1 MLDIIGR
8 AFPSKYQIIFIKLI
22 LSIFIIIF
30 EISLSQIH
38 FLYQKTPYILYTFI
52 YFWFLEI
59 GLMSYWVYF
68 FIGLFYD
75 LIFGSNLG
83 LSTISILLLVPILTL
98 THPYIKN
105 FDYTKR
111 FLSFAIFMTFLLSL
125 KTTFFFI
132 LFFKMPEIEFIIFQ
146 ILITLIFYPLL
157 FLFFSPVGK
166 LITLIVREK

>member
-22 LSIFIIIF
+22 LSILIIIF

-38 FLYQKTPYILYTFI
+38 ILYQKTPYILYTFI

-68 FIGLFYD
+68 FIGLLYD
-75 LIFGSNLG
+75 LIFGNNLG
-83 LSTISILLLVPILTL
+83 LSTVCILLLVPILTL
-98 THPYIKN
+98 THPHIKN

-111 FLSFAIFMTFLLSL
+111 FLSFTIFMTLLLSL

-146 ILITLIFYPLL
+146 IFITLIFYPLL
-157 FLFFSPVGK
+157 FLFFSPVSK
-166 LITLIVREK
+166 LINLIVRV

>member
-22 LSIFIIIF
+22 LSIFIIVF

-75 LIFGSNLG
+75 LIFGNYLV
-83 LSTISILLLVPILTL
+83 LSTISILLLVQILTL

-157 FLFFSPVGK
+157 FLFFSPTSK
-166 LITLIVREK
+166 LINLIVRE

>member
-1 MLDIIGR
+1 MLDNIGR
-8 AFPSKYQIIFIKLI
+8 AFPSKYQLIFIKLI
-22 LSIFIIIF
+22 LSILIIIF

-68 FIGLFYD
+68 LIGLFYD
-75 LIFGSNLG
+75 LIFGNNLG
-83 LSTISILLLVPILTL
+83 LSTICILLLVPILTL
-98 THPYIKN
+98 THPHVKN

-111 FLSFAIFMTFLLSL
+111 FLSFTIFMTLLLSL

-132 LFFKMPEIEFIIFQ
+132 LFFKIPEIEFIIFQ

-157 FLFFSPVGK
+157 FLFFNPVSK
-166 LITLIVREK
+166 LINLIVRV

>member
-22 LSIFIIIF
+22 LSILIIIF

-75 LIFGSNLG
+75 LIFGNNLG
-83 LSTISILLLVPILTL
+83 LSTICILLLVPILTL
-98 THPYIKN
+98 THPHVKN

-111 FLSFAIFMTFLLSL
+111 FLSFTIFMTLLLSL
-125 KTTFFFI
+125 KTTLFFI

-146 ILITLIFYPLL
+146 IFITLIFYPL
-157 FLFFSPVGK
+157 FSLFFSPVSK
-166 LITLIVREK
+166 LINLIVRV

>member
-1 MLDIIGR
+1 MLDNIGR
-8 AFPSKYQIIFIKLI
+8 AFPSKYQLILIKLI
-22 LSIFIIIF
+22 LSILIIIF

-59 GLMSYWVYF
+59 GLMSYWIYF

-75 LIFGSNLG
+75 LIFGNNLG
-83 LSTISILLLVPILTL
+83 LSTICILLLVPILTL

-111 FLSFAIFMTFLLSL
+111 FLSFTIFMTLLLSL
-125 KTTFFFI
+125 KTTVFFI

-146 ILITLIFYPLL
+146 IFITLILYPLL
-157 FLFFSPVGK
+157 FLFFNPVSK
-166 LITLIVREK
+166 LINLIVKE

>member
-8 AFPSKYQIIFIKLI
+8 TFPSKYQIIFIKLI
-22 LSIFIIIF
+22 LSIFIIVF

-75 LIFGSNLG
+75 LIFGNNLG

-98 THPYIKN
+98 THPHIKN

-111 FLSFAIFMTFLLSL
+111 FLSFAIFMIFLLSL

-157 FLFFSPVGK
+157 FLFFSPVSK

>member
-8 AFPSKYQIIFIKLI
+8 AFPSKYQIISIKLI
-22 LSIFIIIF
+22 LSLFIIVF

-38 FLYQKTPYILYTFI
+38 FLYQKTPYILYSFI

-75 LIFGSNLG
+75 LIFGNNLG

-98 THPYIKN
+98 THPHIKN

-157 FLFFSPVGK
+157 FLFFSPVSK
-166 LITLIVREK
+166 LITLIVRE

>member
-22 LSIFIIIF
+22 LSIFIIVF

-75 LIFGSNLG
+75 LIFGNNLG

-98 THPYIKN
+98 THSHVKN

-111 FLSFAIFMTFLLSL
+111 FLSFAIFMTLLLSL
-125 KTTFFFI
+125 KTTVFFI

-157 FLFFSPVGK
+157 FLFFSPTSK
-166 LITLIVREK
+166 LINLIVRV

>member
-8 AFPSKYQIIFIKLI
+8 AFPSKYQIISIKLI
-22 LSIFIIIF
+22 LSLFIIVF

-75 LIFGSNLG
+75 LIFGNNLG

-98 THPYIKN
+98 THPHIKN

-111 FLSFAIFMTFLLSL
+111 FLSFAIFMTFLLSI

-132 LFFKMPEIEFIIFQ
+132 LFFKIPEIEFIIFQ

-157 FLFFSPVGK
+157 FLFFSPVSK
-166 LITLIVREK
+166 LINLIVRE

>member
-1 MLDIIGR
+1 MLDTIGR

-22 LSIFIIIF
+22 LSILIIIF

-75 LIFGSNLG
+75 LIFGNNLG
-83 LSTISILLLVPILTL
+83 LSTICILLLVPILTL
-98 THPYIKN
+98 THPHVKN

-111 FLSFAIFMTFLLSL
+111 FLSFTIFMTLLLSL

-157 FLFFSPVGK
+157 FLFFSPASK
-166 LITLIVREK
+166 LINLIIREQ

>member
-1 MLDIIGR
+1 MLDIIR
-8 AFPSKYQIIFIKLI
+8 RTLTSKYQIISIKLI
-22 LSIFIIIF
+22 LSIFIIVF

-38 FLYQKTPYILYTFI
+38 FLYQKTPYVLYTFI

-68 FIGLFYD
+68 FIGLLYD
-75 LIFGSNLG
+75 LIFGNNLG
-83 LSTISILLLVPILTL
+83 LSTICILLLVPILTL
-98 THPYIKN
+98 THPHIKN

-111 FLSFAIFMTFLLSL
+111 FLSFTIFMTLLLSL

-132 LFFKMPEIEFIIFQ
+132 LFFKIPEIEFIIFQ

-157 FLFFSPVGK
+157 FLFFRPVKK
-166 LITLIVREK
+166 LINVIVREQ

>member
-8 AFPSKYQIIFIKLI
+8 AFPSKYQIISIKLI
-22 LSIFIIIF
+22 MSIFIIVF

-75 LIFGSNLG
+75 LIFGNNLG

-98 THPYIKN
+98 THPHIKN

-132 LFFKMPEIEFIIFQ
+132 LYFKMPEIEFIIFQ

-157 FLFFSPVGK
+157 FLFFSPVSK
-166 LITLIVREK
+166 LINLIVRE

>member
-8 AFPSKYQIIFIKLI
+8 TFPSKYQIISIKLI
-22 LSIFIIIF
+22 LSLFIFVF

-68 FIGLFYD
+68 FMGLFYD
-75 LIFGSNLG
+75 LIFGNNLG
-83 LSTISILLLVPILTL
+83 LSTICILLLVPILTL

-111 FLSFAIFMTFLLSL
+111 FLSFTIFMTLLLSL
-125 KTTFFFI
+125 KTTLFFI

-157 FLFFSPVGK
+157 FLFFSPVSK
-166 LITLIVREK
+166 LKNLIVRV

>member
-22 LSIFIIIF
+22 LSILIIIF

-38 FLYQKTPYILYTFI
+38 LLYQKTPYILYAFI

-75 LIFGSNLG
+75 LIFGNNLG
-83 LSTISILLLVPILTL
+83 LSTICILLLVPILTL
-98 THPYIKN
+98 THPHVKN

-111 FLSFAIFMTFLLSL
+111 FLSFTIFMILLLSL
-125 KTTFFFI
+125 KTSFFFI

-146 ILITLIFYPLL
+146 IFITLIFYPLL
-157 FLFFSPVGK
+157 FLLFSPVSK
-166 LITLIVREK
+166 LINLIVRV

>member
-22 LSIFIIIF
+22 LSILIIIF

-59 GLMSYWVYF
+59 GLMSYWIYF

-75 LIFGSNLG
+75 LIFGNNLG
-83 LSTISILLLVPILTL
+83 LSTICILLLVPILTL
-98 THPYIKN
+98 THPHVKN

-111 FLSFAIFMTFLLSL
+111 FLSFTIFITVLYSI
-125 KTTFFFI
+125 I
-132 LFFKMPEIEFIIFQ
+132 L
-146 ILITLIFYPLL
+146 
-157 FLFFSPVGK
+157 
-166 LITLIVREK
+166 

>member
-1 MLDIIGR
+1 MLDIIAR
-8 AFPSKYQIIFIKLI
+8 AFLSKYQIIFIKLI
-22 LSIFIIIF
+22 LSIFIIFF

-75 LIFGSNLG
+75 LIFGNNLG
-83 LSTISILLLVPILTL
+83 LSTICILLLVPILTL
-98 THPYIKN
+98 THPHVKN

-111 FLSFAIFMTFLLSL
+111 FLSFTIFMTLLLSL
-125 KTTFFFI
+125 KATVFFI

-146 ILITLIFYPLL
+146 IFITLIFYPLL
-157 FLFFSPVGK
+157 FLFFSPASK
-166 LITLIVREK
+166 LINLIERE

>member
-1 MLDIIGR
+1 MLDNIGR

-22 LSIFIIIF
+22 LSILIIIF

-38 FLYQKTPYILYTFI
+38 FLYQKTPYILYSFI

-75 LIFGSNLG
+75 LILGNNLG

-98 THPYIKN
+98 THPHIKK
-105 FDYTKR
+105 FDNISGIYFDPNKFHKSIGTIR
-111 FLSFAIFMTFLLSL
+111 
-125 KTTFFFI
+125 FFI
-132 LFFKMPEIEFIIFQ
+132 LK
-146 ILITLIFYPLL
+146 
-157 FLFFSPVGK
+157 
-166 LITLIVREK
+166 

>member
-1 MLDIIGR
+1 MFDIIGR

-22 LSIFIIIF
+22 LSILIIIF

-59 GLMSYWVYF
+59 GILSYWVYF
-68 FIGLFYD
+68 FIGLLYD
-75 LIFGSNLG
+75 LIFGNNLG
-83 LSTISILLLVPILTL
+83 LSTICILLLVPILTL
-98 THPYIKN
+98 TLPRIKN

-111 FLSFAIFMTFLLSL
+111 FLSFTIFMTLLLIL

-157 FLFFSPVGK
+157 FLFFRPIKK
-166 LITLIVREK
+166 LINVIVREQ

>member
-1 MLDIIGR
+1 MLDNIGR
-8 AFPSKYQIIFIKLI
+8 AFPSKYQLIFIKLI
-22 LSIFIIIF
+22 LSILIIIF

-75 LIFGSNLG
+75 LIFGNNLG
-83 LSTISILLLVPILTL
+83 LSTICILLLVPILTL

-111 FLSFAIFMTFLLSL
+111 FLSFTIFMTLLLSL
-125 KTTFFFI
+125 KTSVFFI

-157 FLFFSPVGK
+157 FLFFSPVSK
-166 LITLIVREK
+166 LITLIVRE

>member
-8 AFPSKYQIIFIKLI
+8 ALPSKYQIIFIKLI
-22 LSIFIIIF
+22 LSILIIIF

-59 GLMSYWVYF
+59 GLMSYWIYF

-75 LIFGSNLG
+75 LIFGNNLG
-83 LSTISILLLVPILTL
+83 LSTICILLLVPILTL
-98 THPYIKN
+98 THPHVKN

-111 FLSFAIFMTFLLSL
+111 FLSFTIFMTLLLSL

-146 ILITLIFYPLL
+146 IFITLIFYPLL
-157 FLFFSPVGK
+157 FLFFSPVSK
-166 LITLIVREK
+166 LINLIVRV

>member
-22 LSIFIIIF
+22 LSILIIIF

-68 FIGLFYD
+68 FIGLLYD
-75 LIFGSNLG
+75 LIFGNNLG
-83 LSTISILLLVPILTL
+83 LSTICILLLVPILTL
-98 THPYIKN
+98 THPHIKN

-146 ILITLIFYPLL
+146 IFITLIFYPLL
-157 FLFFSPVGK
+157 FLFFSPIKK
-166 LITLIVREK
+166 LINVIVRE

>member
-8 AFPSKYQIIFIKLI
+8 AFPSKYQIISIKLI
-22 LSIFIIIF
+22 LSILIIIF

-75 LIFGSNLG
+75 LIFGNNLG

-98 THPYIKN
+98 THPHIKN

-111 FLSFAIFMTFLLSL
+111 FLSFAIFITFLLSL

-146 ILITLIFYPLL
+146 IFITLIIYPLF
-157 FLFFSPVGK
+157 FLFFSPLSK
-166 LITLIVREK
+166 LKNLIVRV

>member
-1 MLDIIGR
+1 MLDNIGR
-8 AFPSKYQIIFIKLI
+8 AFPSKYQLIFIKLI
-22 LSIFIIIF
+22 LSILIIIF

-59 GLMSYWVYF
+59 GLMSYWIYF

-75 LIFGSNLG
+75 LIFGNNLG
-83 LSTISILLLVPILTL
+83 LSTICILLLVPILTL
-98 THPYIKN
+98 THPHVKN

-111 FLSFAIFMTFLLSL
+111 FLSFTIFMTLLLSL

-157 FLFFSPVGK
+157 FLFFSPVSK
-166 LITLIVREK
+166 LINLIVRV

>member
-8 AFPSKYQIIFIKLI
+8 AFPSKYQIIFIKFI
-22 LSIFIIIF
+22 LSIFIIVF

-75 LIFGSNLG
+75 LIFGNNLG

-146 ILITLIFYPLL
+146 IFITLIIYPLF
-157 FLFFSPVGK
+157 FLFFSPLSK
-166 LITLIVREK
+166 LKNLIVRV

>member
-1 MLDIIGR
+1 MLDNIGR
-8 AFPSKYQIIFIKLI
+8 AFPSKYQLIFIKLI
-22 LSIFIIIF
+22 LSILIIIF

-75 LIFGSNLG
+75 LIFGNNLG
-83 LSTISILLLVPILTL
+83 LSTICILLLVPILTL

-111 FLSFAIFMTFLLSL
+111 FLSFTIFMTLLLSL

-146 ILITLIFYPLL
+146 ILITLIFYPLF
-157 FLFFSPVGK
+157 FLFFRPIKK
-166 LITLIVREK
+166 LINVIVREQ

>member
-8 AFPSKYQIIFIKLI
+8 AFPSKYQVIFIKFI
-22 LSIFIIIF
+22 LSLLIIVF

-52 YFWFLEI
+52 YIWFLEI

-75 LIFGSNLG
+75 LIFGNNLG

-98 THPYIKN
+98 THPHIKN
-105 FDYTKR
+105 FDYTKK

-146 ILITLIFYPLL
+146 IFITLIFYPLL
-157 FLFFSPVGK
+157 FLFFSPVSK
-166 LITLIVREK
+166 LKNLIVRV

>member
-1 MLDIIGR
+1 MLDNIGR
-8 AFPSKYQIIFIKLI
+8 AFPSKYQLIFIKLI
-22 LSIFIIIF
+22 LSILIIIF

-59 GLMSYWVYF
+59 GLMSYWIYF

-75 LIFGSNLG
+75 LIFGNNLG
-83 LSTISILLLVPILTL
+83 LSTICILLLVPILTL

-157 FLFFSPVGK
+157 FLFFSPIKK
-166 LITLIVREK
+166 LINIIVREQ

>member
-8 AFPSKYQIIFIKLI
+8 AFPSKYQIISIKLI
-22 LSIFIIIF
+22 LSLFIIIF

-75 LIFGSNLG
+75 LIFGNNLG

-98 THPYIKN
+98 THPHIKN
-105 FDYTKR
+105 FDYTKK
-111 FLSFAIFMTFLLSL
+111 FLSFAIFMTFLLSV

-146 ILITLIFYPLL
+146 IFITLIFYPLL
-157 FLFFSPVGK
+157 FLFFSPVSK
-166 LITLIVREK
+166 LINLIVRV

>member
-22 LSIFIIIF
+22 LSIFIIFF

-68 FIGLFYD
+68 FIGLLYD
-75 LIFGSNLG
+75 LIFGNNLG
-83 LSTISILLLVPILTL
+83 LSTICILLLIPILTL
-98 THPYIKN
+98 THPHIKN

-111 FLSFAIFMTFLLSL
+111 FLSFTIFMILLLSL

-157 FLFFSPVGK
+157 FLFFSPVSK
-166 LITLIVREK
+166 LINLIVRV

>member
-1 MLDIIGR
+1 MLENIGR

-22 LSIFIIIF
+22 LSILIIIF

-38 FLYQKTPYILYTFI
+38 FLYQKTPYILFTFI

-75 LIFGSNLG
+75 LIFGNNLG

-98 THPYIKN
+98 THPHIKN

-111 FLSFAIFMTFLLSL
+111 FLSFTIFMTLLLSL

-157 FLFFSPVGK
+157 FLFFSPASK
-166 LITLIVREK
+166 LINLIVRE

>member
-1 MLDIIGR
+1 MLDNIGR
-8 AFPSKYQIIFIKLI
+8 AFPSKYQLIFIKLI
-22 LSIFIIIF
+22 LSILIIIF

-68 FIGLFYD
+68 FIGLLYD
-75 LIFGSNLG
+75 LIFGNNLG
-83 LSTISILLLVPILTL
+83 LSTICILLLVPILTL
-98 THPYIKN
+98 THPHIKN

-111 FLSFAIFMTFLLSL
+111 FLSFTIFMTLLLSL
-125 KTTFFFI
+125 KTTVFFI

-146 ILITLIFYPLL
+146 IFITLIFYPLL
-157 FLFFSPVGK
+157 FLFFSPIKK
-166 LITLIVREK
+166 LINVIVRE

>member
-1 MLDIIGR
+1 MLDNIGR
-8 AFPSKYQIIFIKLI
+8 AFPSKYQLILIKLI
-22 LSIFIIIF
+22 LSILIIIF

-38 FLYQKTPYILYTFI
+38 FLYQKTPYMLYTFI

-59 GLMSYWVYF
+59 GLMSYWIYF

-75 LIFGSNLG
+75 LIFGNNLG
-83 LSTISILLLVPILTL
+83 LSTICILLLVPILTL
-98 THPYIKN
+98 THPHVKN

-157 FLFFSPVGK
+157 FLFFSPASK
-166 LITLIVREK
+166 LINLIVRE

>member
-8 AFPSKYQIIFIKLI
+8 AIPSKYQIIFIKLI

-75 LIFGSNLG
+75 LIFGNNLG
-83 LSTISILLLVPILTL
+83 LSTICILLLVPILTL
-98 THPYIKN
+98 TNPYIKN

-146 ILITLIFYPLL
+146 IFITLIFYPLL
-157 FLFFSPVGK
+157 FLFFSQVSK
-166 LITLIVREK
+166 LINLIVRV

>member
-1 MLDIIGR
+1 MLDNIGR
-8 AFPSKYQIIFIKLI
+8 AFPSKYQLIFIKLI
-22 LSIFIIIF
+22 LSILIIIF

-75 LIFGSNLG
+75 FIFGNNLG
-83 LSTISILLLVPILTL
+83 LSTICILLLVPILTL
-98 THPYIKN
+98 THPHVKN

-111 FLSFAIFMTFLLSL
+111 FLSFTIFMTLLLSL
-125 KTTFFFI
+125 KTTVFFI

-157 FLFFSPVGK
+157 FLFFSPIKK
-166 LITLIVREK
+166 LINVIVREQ

>member
-22 LSIFIIIF
+22 LSILIIIF

-75 LIFGSNLG
+75 LIFGNNLG
-83 LSTISILLLVPILTL
+83 LSTICILLLVPILTL
-98 THPYIKN
+98 THPHVKN

-111 FLSFAIFMTFLLSL
+111 FLSFTIFMTLLLSL
-125 KTTFFFI
+125 KTTFFFV

-157 FLFFSPVGK
+157 FLFFSPASK
-166 LITLIVREK
+166 LINLIVRE